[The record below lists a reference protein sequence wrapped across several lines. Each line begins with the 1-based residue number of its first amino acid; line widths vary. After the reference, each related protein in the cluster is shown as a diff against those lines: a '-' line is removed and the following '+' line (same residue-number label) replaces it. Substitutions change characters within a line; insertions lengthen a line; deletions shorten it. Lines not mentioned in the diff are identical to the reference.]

1 MDHDSAK
8 LKTPTVFPNP
18 ARACEGDIR
27 RGATR
32 VNGRRAIHSPDVG
45 GIDEGGV
52 VDGVSGGL
60 KANEES
66 IELRNN
72 ATEGSYV
79 HNSHRSK
86 VAVVSP

>member
-1 MDHDSAK
+1 MDHDSAN
-8 LKTPTVFPNP
+8 LKIPTVLPNP
-18 ARACEGDIR
+18 ARAREGDIR

-32 VNGRRAIHSPDVG
+32 VNGRRAIHSPDIG

-52 VDGVSGGL
+52 GDGASGGFE
-60 KANEES
+60 ANEES